1 MHAAKP
7 QEKCSNQTKLG
18 LSVILLPSIG
28 GDMPRQPG
36 ESARVHS
43 TNLATAASPFMA
55 IAHRPCNRPRMGYA
69 RALLLAGALAS
80 LTAGAAETDR
90 LIELINEY
98 RSSPQMCEGRQT
110 DAVGALAGQTA
121 LARPELPSK
130 ADALQ
135 NALKRAGYNASRF
148 QLIVVSGPD
157 NPRDA
162 MALLGQRYCRALLS
176 PQFADIGISRNG
188 NTWRVVL
195 ARPLLSPDLGDWR
208 KAGKKILDLTNAA
221 RAQPRTC
228 GDRRFGSAAPLQWNE
243 KLAAAAL
250 EHSQDMATHNFFSH
264 TGKDARTVRDR
275 AVRKGYSWRRVGE
288 NIATGQGAPRQVV
301 AGWLTSPQHCA
312 NIMEPGFAEMGAA
325 YFVNA
330 KSDTAIY
337 WTQVFGTAR
346 R

>member
-1 MHAAKP
+1 M
-7 QEKCSNQTKLG
+7 
-18 LSVILLPSIG
+18 
-28 GDMPRQPG
+28 RY
-36 ESARVHS
+36 
-43 TNLATAASPFMA
+43 
-55 IAHRPCNRPRMGYA
+55 AH
-69 RALLLAGALAS
+69 ALLVAGALAS

-90 LIELINEY
+90 LVQLINEY

-110 DAVGALAGQTA
+110 AAVGALAAQPA
-121 LARPELPSK
+121 LARAELPSK

-135 NALKRAGYNASRF
+135 NTLKRAGYNAAQI
-148 QLIVVSGPD
+148 QLIVVSGP
-157 NPRDA
+157 NNIRDA
-162 MALLGQRYCRALLS
+162 MALLKQRYCRALLS
-176 PQFADIGISRNG
+176 PQFADAGISRNG

-208 KAGKKILDLTNAA
+208 KAGKEILDLTNAA

-228 GDRRFGSAAPLQWNE
+228 GERRFRAAAPLTWNE
-243 KLAAAAL
+243 KLAAAAVT
-250 EHSQDMATHNFFSH
+250 HSRDMATHNFFSH

-275 AVRKGYSWRRVGE
+275 AVREGYAWRRVGE
-288 NIATGQGAPRQVV
+288 NIATGQGSPEQVV
-301 AGWLTSPQHCA
+301 AGWLTSPQHCG
-312 NIMEPGFAEMGAA
+312 NIMEPAFAEMGAA